1 MPAGGPLRRT
11 LSLGKAPTGRKLR
24 DTTAGAITS
33 TEKATTDADASAMF
47 GVVVVVNVLQ
57 LTSRAAP
64 LLRLKE
70 WRRRKSGSGRQNPS
84 WNHGVPHAPT
94 TQGDAR

>member
-47 GVVVVVNVLQ
+47 GVVVWCCCCC
-57 LTSRAAP
+57 SRFAAYFEGRAAVEAE
-64 LLRLKE
+64 RVAAAKE
-70 WRRRKSGSGRQNPS
+70 WQR
-84 WNHGVPHAPT
+84 
-94 TQGDAR
+94 